1 MGIGIY
7 IWCILIRLH
16 FSWTP
21 PPHCLLRY
29 PHVLYGESLKPGK
42 GANLAVLQALS
53 EETGQSLD
61 KSTAGALEPEMP
73 VALTV

>member
-1 MGIGIY
+1 MVHSDQASF
-7 IWCILIRLH
+7 LLD
-16 FSWTP
+16 P

-29 PHVLYGESLKPGK
+29 SHVLYGGSLKPGK
-42 GANLAVLQALS
+42 GANLAVLRALS
-53 EETGQSLD
+53 EETGQLLD

>member
-1 MGIGIY
+1 MPIGIY

-21 PPHCLLRY
+21 HPLPRY
-29 PHVLYGESLKPGK
+29 SHVLYGGSLKPGK

-53 EETGQSLD
+53 EETGQLLD
-61 KSTAGALEPEMP
+61 KSAASTLEPEMP
-73 VALTV
+73 MALTV